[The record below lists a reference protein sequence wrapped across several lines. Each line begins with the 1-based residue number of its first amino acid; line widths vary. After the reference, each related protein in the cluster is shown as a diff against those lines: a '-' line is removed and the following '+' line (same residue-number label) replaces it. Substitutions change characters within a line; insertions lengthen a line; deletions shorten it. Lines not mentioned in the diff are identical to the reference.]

1 MSFTDI
7 LTTVLTEIS
16 LRESCIYVIKD
27 STLLE
32 TKLSVGGQ
40 LLAFLTEQGQM
51 IEVSKLRHELWIC
64 LKSELSP
71 SSVES
76 VPI

>member
-16 LRESCIYVIKD
+16 LCESCTYVIKD

-32 TKLSVGGQ
+32 TKLFVGRQ
-40 LLAFLTEQGQM
+40 LLAFLTEQGRM
-51 IEVSKLRHELWIC
+51 IEVSKLRHELWVY
-64 LKSELSP
+64 LKSELIPGSIR
-71 SSVES
+71 S